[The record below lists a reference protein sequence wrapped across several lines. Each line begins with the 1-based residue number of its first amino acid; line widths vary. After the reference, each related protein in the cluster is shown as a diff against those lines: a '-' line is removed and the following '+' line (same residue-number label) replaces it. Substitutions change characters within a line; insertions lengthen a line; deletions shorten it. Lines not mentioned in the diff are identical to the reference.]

1 MTWTTLSH
9 ALGIG
14 TFGGCSYEENMDII
28 VHKYQKYVQ
37 VGQPVKHELLPVE
50 LALAFSLLA
59 IPIAKIAIILLT
71 PIIFLDFF
79 LKKDVLVI
87 IYSLPPNKNVML
99 PNRTT

>member
-1 MTWTTLSH
+1 
-9 ALGIG
+9 
-14 TFGGCSYEENMDII
+14 MDII

-37 VGQPVKHELLPVE
+37 VGQPVKHELLPEE

-87 IYSLPPNKNVML
+87 IYSVAANKNVML